1 MGGVVL
7 GVIVGWYRR
16 IRLLLDPF
24 LNALYATPRV
34 AMVPLIIIWFGIG
47 PSGKVFVVFIS
58 SFFPILVNTVAGI
71 RTMDQDL
78 LRAAR
83 AFCAM
88 WRYSHNLDALY
99 ETPALAA
106 AANINKARAEKIVDH
121 ARRER
126 RRLLNEVESKWIL
139 AAYGIPVVQTEIATS
154 ENEAVDLA
162 KKIGGAVVL
171 KVFSETITH
180 KSDMGGVKLNL
191 RGASAVRPAA

>member
-1 MGGVVL
+1 MERDGRTIAFVAKLKGKPILANWIGGAGVHL
-7 GVIVGWYRR
+7 GVEI
-16 IRLLLDPF
+16 LD
-24 LNALYATPRV
+24 R
-34 AMVPLIIIWFGIG
+34 
-47 PSGKVFVVFIS
+47 
-58 SFFPILVNTVAGI
+58 AGI
-71 RTMDQDL
+71 PTFEYPDA
-78 LRAAR
+78 AAR

-126 RRLLNEVESKWIL
+126 RTLLNEVESKWIL

-191 RGASAVRPAA
+191 RGASAVRRAYR

>member
-1 MGGVVL
+1 
-7 GVIVGWYRR
+7 
-16 IRLLLDPF
+16 
-24 LNALYATPRV
+24 
-34 AMVPLIIIWFGIG
+34 
-47 PSGKVFVVFIS
+47 
-58 SFFPILVNTVAGI
+58 
-71 RTMDQDL
+71 
-78 LRAAR
+78 
-83 AFCAM
+83 M

-126 RRLLNEVESKWIL
+126 RTLLNEVESKWIL

-162 KKIGGAVVL
+162 KKIGDAVVL

-191 RGASAVRPAA
+191 RGASAVRRAYRQIEGTVAGSLTPAPRSPIVATTNSSASRCSQ